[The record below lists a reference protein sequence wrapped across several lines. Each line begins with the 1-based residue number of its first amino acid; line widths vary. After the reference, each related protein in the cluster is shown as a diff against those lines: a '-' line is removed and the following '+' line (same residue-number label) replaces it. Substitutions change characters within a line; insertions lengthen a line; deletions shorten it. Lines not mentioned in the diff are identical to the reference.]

1 VDDTTHDTPH
11 DTPHDTVAALCAAVA
26 ERVPVDDRERLSQGL
41 FLATIAELTVPY
53 SEHADGRHV
62 TASAIVVGARGVVLH
77 RHKRLG
83 IWLQPGGH
91 IESGETAAQAALR
104 EAAEETG
111 LPVRHPVGGPRFV
124 HVDVHPG
131 PRCAAHL
138 DVRYLIE
145 ADDVDPAPGPDE
157 SQDVRWFT
165 WDEAIALAEP
175 GLLGA
180 LTSLRP

>member
-1 VDDTTHDTPH
+1 VEETVD
-11 DTPHDTVAALCAAVA
+11 ALCRAVA
-26 ERVPVDDRERLSQGL
+26 DRVPVDARERLSQSL
-41 FLATIAELTVPY
+41 FLATVAELTLPC
-53 SEHADGRHV
+53 SEHAEGRHV
-62 TASAIVVGARGVVLH
+62 TASAIVVGPRGVVLH

-91 IESGETAAQAALR
+91 IEPGETPAQAALR

-111 LPVRHPVGGPRFV
+111 LPVRHPADGPRFV

-157 SQDVRWFT
+157 SQDVCWFG

-180 LTSLRP
+180 LVSLRP

>member
-1 VDDTTHDTPH
+1 VDE
-11 DTPHDTVAALCAAVA
+11 TVEALCRAVA
-26 ERVPVDDRERLSQGL
+26 ERVPVDERERLSHRL
-41 FLATIAELTVPY
+41 FLATVAELTSPF
-53 SEHADGRHV
+53 SEHAEGRHV

-91 IESGETAAQAALR
+91 VEAGETVAHAALR

-111 LPVRHPVGGPRFV
+111 LPVRHPASGSRFV

-157 SQDVRWFT
+157 SQDVRWFA

-180 LTSLRP
+180 LVSLRP